1 MKLIEP
7 YINVDEAI
15 LSLDNGGRFYNFFT
29 EAEDGVISQAEIGKV
44 AGLFNDR
51 QKTVLFF
58 ELSISNLDAAAKA
71 DVISKMDENLQRSYE
86 KYKPQEL
93 LPSEAESKG
102 VISSNAII
110 TGFPVLIES
119 KSELTGFIL
128 IPISTGKAMTFIPIP
143 IIDHFDVYR
152 MKDELSSETFLIAH
166 AKNAEKLTENKR
178 IKVAGVLKEFKIKKG
193 EADVDRKYLEINYFI
208 NKELI

>member
-15 LSLDNGGRFYNFFT
+15 LSLDNGGRFYNLFT
-29 EAEDGVISQAEIGKV
+29 EAEDGIISQAEIGKV

-51 QKTVLFF
+51 QKMVLFF
-58 ELSISNLDAAAKA
+58 ELSVSRLDAVAKA
-71 DVISKMDENLQRSYE
+71 NVISKLDENLQRSYQ

-93 LPSEAESKG
+93 LPSEAENKG
-102 VISSNAII
+102 VISANAII
-110 TGFPVLIES
+110 TGFPALIES

-128 IPISTGKAMTFIPIP
+128 IPISTGKAMTFVPIP
-143 IIDHFDVYR
+143 IIDHFDVYK

-166 AKNAEKLTENKR
+166 AKNAEKLPEHKR
-178 IKVAGVLKEFKIKKG
+178 IKVGGVLKEFKLKKG
-193 EADVDRKYLEINYFI
+193 EEPGVRKYLEINYFLTGESI
-208 NKELI
+208 

>member
-15 LSLDNGGRFYNFFT
+15 LSLDNGGRFYNLFT
-29 EAEDGVISQAEIGKV
+29 EAEDGIISQAEIGKV

-51 QKTVLFF
+51 QKMMLFF
-58 ELSISNLDAAAKA
+58 ELSVSRLDAVAKA
-71 DVISKMDENLQRSYE
+71 NVISKLDENLQRSYQ

-93 LPSEAESKG
+93 LPSEAENKG
-102 VISSNAII
+102 VISANAII
-110 TGFPVLIES
+110 TGFPALIES

-128 IPISTGKAMTFIPIP
+128 IPISTGKAMTFVPIP
-143 IIDHFDVYR
+143 IIDHFDVYK

-166 AKNAEKLTENKR
+166 AKNAEKLPEHKR
-178 IKVAGVLKEFKIKKG
+178 IKVGGVLKEFKLKKG
-193 EADVDRKYLEINYFI
+193 EEPGVRKYLEINYFLTGESI
-208 NKELI
+208 